1 VIVSIIKRESIATTG
16 AWRHCR
22 KSGHNLFVIFIAP
35 ETPKCFCGNLS
46 EAAQIL
52 GEIELPDQLS
62 LPIGGKDM
70 TSLLS
75 PVITRIILIL
85 MKGGLDGKA
94 DTT

>member
-1 VIVSIIKRESIATTG
+1 
-16 AWRHCR
+16 
-22 KSGHNLFVIFIAP
+22 
-35 ETPKCFCGNLS
+35 
-46 EAAQIL
+46 
-52 GEIELPDQLS
+52 LPDKLC
-62 LPIGGKDM
+62 LPIGGKDV